1 MELYLHFTLL
11 MARTPGFGSNATDHF
26 NALLT
31 LGFPTPSVLNTLS
44 KPVTVTRRTV
54 LQKVRYHT

>member
-11 MARTPGFGSNATDHF
+11 MARSPGFGSNAADQF
-26 NALLT
+26 IALLT

-44 KPVTVTRRTV
+44 KPATITRRTV

>member
-11 MARTPGFGSNATDHF
+11 MARSPGFGSNAADKF
-26 NALLT
+26 IELLT
-31 LGFPTPSVLNTLS
+31 LGLPTPSVLNTLI
-44 KPVTVTRRTV
+44 KPATITRRTV